1 MLGCSGAVDLVGFW
15 VGGLWGLIGKALLCR
30 MLWIMFSSCW
40 YSSCFRL
47 YESSLLNRNL
57 TVAYLWCVGVVGVV
71 GDDGVRE
78 CGFSVYDGSNVCGGS
93 LLLNQH
99 KVDDAPQKQNKTKKK
114 EAE

>member
-57 TVAYLWCVGVVGVV
+57 TAVYLWCVGWLEVLWMMVYMNVGFLYMAVLTFVGVL
-71 GDDGVRE
+71 
-78 CGFSVYDGSNVCGGS
+78 SVEMSR
-93 LLLNQH
+93 
-99 KVDDAPQKQNKTKKK
+99 
-114 EAE
+114 